1 MGIIQRP
8 HAYSLGVEVVSSIF
22 EGTARRSGNS
32 LVVTITKSIADGLG
46 IKDGDKVKISVL
58 RLGDKEEKS

>member
-1 MGIIQRP
+1 M
-8 HAYSLGVEVVSSIF
+8 SSIF

-46 IKDGDKVKISVL
+46 IKDGDKIKIIIQKTE
-58 RLGDKEEKS
+58 GKM